1 VPHSGHHRQQD
12 CRRPDGTKRVAD
24 RTWRWPRRSRGHRA
38 LRLFAAVGTIA
49 GGLSLVLA
57 GTELTAELGQREP
70 GTLPAA
76 GRTVASYGGKRTE
89 HPKEIPIPGPGL
101 YRIAWSF
108 RCAPGRSGE
117 FVLEDRSASG
127 SSNTEVT
134 AAGQHRQ
141 GIWSGHVRAGRSL
154 YIASGCAW
162 QAHIVVPAHASTANP
177 PPGHSGAHK
186 HHANTKK
193 HVGKKHSSTGR
204 PHKKKAQE
212 ALASEQGD
220 GGADQRADV
229 GARRPTTPSR
239 PHCPR
244 CSDCLHAVSI
254 GSKVPEIQ
262 QARPA
267 PPFSLTQSSYQEERR
282 QSSSRISFRST
293 TPAIVWSTL
302 LTTCSRHVPERR
314 RDSGSEWR

>member
-12 CRRPDGTKRVAD
+12 CRRPDDGTKRVAD
-24 RTWRWPRRSRGHRA
+24 RTWRWPRRSRGHRV
-38 LRLFAAVGTIA
+38 LRLFAAVGIIA

-57 GTELTAELGQREP
+57 STELMAELGQRKP
-70 GTLPAA
+70 GSPAPTV

-186 HHANTKK
+186 HHANKKK

-204 PHKKKAQE
+204 PHKKKGTR
-212 ALASEQGD
+212 S
-220 GGADQRADV
+220 
-229 GARRPTTPSR
+229 ARIRTRRWRSR
-239 PHCPR
+239 PASRRGRAPAGHAFSASLPAMQRLSPR
-244 CSDCLHAVSI
+244 CKHW
-254 GSKVPEIQ
+254 
-262 QARPA
+262 
-267 PPFSLTQSSYQEERR
+267 FQSSGNPASPPRAAIFSNAELLPGR
-282 QSSSRISFRST
+282 
-293 TPAIVWSTL
+293 TPTIIEPHFIPL
-302 LTTCSRHVPERR
+302 HNP
-314 RDSGSEWR
+314 RDCVVNFGHYL